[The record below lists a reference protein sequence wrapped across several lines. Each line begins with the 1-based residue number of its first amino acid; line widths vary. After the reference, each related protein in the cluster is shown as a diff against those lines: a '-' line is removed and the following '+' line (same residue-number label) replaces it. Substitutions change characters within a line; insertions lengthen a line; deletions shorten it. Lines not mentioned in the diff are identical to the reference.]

1 MLMLMIMIMM
11 MKMTKMTKI
20 KISSL
25 CVDQFCLVLTNHCL
39 MSSFL
44 LLARLGHLIIMRM
57 GRIKIINDHD
67 NEDDDDEDEK
77 DFLPSQCFNIPSY

>member
-20 KISSL
+20 EICSL

-39 MSSFL
+39 ISSFL
-44 LLARLGHLIIMRM
+44 LLARLGHLIITMRM
-57 GRIKIINDHD
+57 GSIKVINDQH
-67 NEDDDDEDEK
+67 NEDDKDHEDGKDQDDID
-77 DFLPSQCFNIPSY
+77 PN

>member
-20 KISSL
+20 EICSL

-39 MSSFL
+39 ISSFL
-44 LLARLGHLIIMRM
+44 LLARLGHLIITMRM
-57 GRIKIINDHD
+57 GRIKVINDHD
-67 NEDDDDEDEK
+67 NEDDDDDKDHEDGK
-77 DFLPSQCFNIPSY
+77 DQDDIDPN